1 MKPVIF
7 SVLESDL
14 VVQYLKML
22 YASRWLVFTSVTS
35 EIDQYRTLL
44 DVSELLD
51 IDLDCYILGV

>member
-14 VVQYLKML
+14 AVQYLKIV

-51 IDLDCYILGV
+51 EKK

>member
-14 VVQYLKML
+14 AVQYLKIV

>member
-14 VVQYLKML
+14 AVQYLKIV
-22 YASRWLVFTSVTS
+22 YTRRWLVFTSVTS

-51 IDLDCYILGV
+51 EKK

>member
-51 IDLDCYILGV
+51 EKK